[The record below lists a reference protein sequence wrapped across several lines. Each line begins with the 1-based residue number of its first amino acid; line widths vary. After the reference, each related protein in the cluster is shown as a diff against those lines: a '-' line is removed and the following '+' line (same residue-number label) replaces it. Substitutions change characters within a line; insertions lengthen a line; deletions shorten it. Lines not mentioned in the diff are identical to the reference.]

1 MPCNQPSPATKKS
14 LKVNN
19 PSRIY
24 CIISPFKEETII
36 TYNIYKM
43 KLLALQRYDSNC
55 YSKESCHNWPDAQ
68 QECVASNV
76 FIYPSL
82 TLSLHVTD
90 NITYTFP
97 LNLCLKAPVWEFI
110 SNDDWENCVPE
121 ETRWWWGWWG
131 WWWWGWW
138 EWWWWWQGVP
148 CRSIALYYNGFF
160 SLGRSTELEQCL
172 PDWIKS
178 ACKWSETD
186 VYGNIRY
193 FDSSCWY
200 AFVFGKIT
208 YSPPGFYIPDICYY
222 YISASF
228 SIVIFKMCVTYN
240 FKPTICPH
248 PLNMK
253 SFCTGNNILCTSIHG
268 LSWGN
273 SGCPQEATSNSFYWI
288 QSVSGVYDCN
298 NPGQLEVWY

>member
-1 MPCNQPSPATKKS
+1 MPCNQPSPASKKS
-14 LKVNN
+14 LKVSN

-24 CIISPFKEETII
+24 YITSSFKDDTII
-36 TYNIYKM
+36 AYNIYKL
-43 KLLALQRYDSNC
+43 KHFALRHYDSNC
-55 YSKESCHNWPDAQ
+55 DYRKNCHNWPDAQ

-90 NITYTFP
+90 DTTYTFP
-97 LNLCLKAPVWEFI
+97 LNLCLKAPIWEFI
-110 SNDDWENCVPE
+110 SNDDWENCAPE
-121 ETRWWWGWWG
+121 EARWWWWQW
-131 WWWWGWW
+131 
-138 EWWWWWQGVP
+138 WWWWWQDIP
-148 CRSIALYYNGFF
+148 CRSIILYYNGFF

-178 ACKWSETD
+178 ACEWSETD
-186 VYGNIRY
+186 IYGNIRY

-200 AFVFGKIT
+200 AFVFGRIT
-208 YSPPGFYIPDICYY
+208 YSPPPVFYTPDICYY
-222 YISASF
+222 SISASF
-228 SIVIFKMCVTYN
+228 SIAIFKMCVTYN

-253 SFCTGNNILCTSIHG
+253 SFCTSSNTLCISIQG

-288 QSVSGVYDCN
+288 KDVWGYGGYLLGYHNCLV
-298 NPGQLEVWY
+298 GQLEVWY

>member
-90 NITYTFP
+90 DTTYTFP
-97 LNLCLKAPVWEFI
+97 LNLCLKAPIWEFI
-110 SNDDWENCVPE
+110 SNDDWENCAPE
-121 ETRWWWGWWG
+121 ETQWGWWG
-131 WWWWGWW
+131 WWWWG
-138 EWWWWWQGVP
+138 VP
-148 CRSIALYYNGFF
+148 CRSIVLYYNGFF

-178 ACKWSETD
+178 DCKWSETD

-200 AFVFGKIT
+200 AFVFGRIT
-208 YSPPGFYIPDICYY
+208 YSPPPDFYIPDICYY
-222 YISASF
+222 FISASF
-228 SIVIFKMCVTYN
+228 SITIFKMCVTYN

-253 SFCTGNNILCTSIHG
+253 SFCTSSNTLCISIQG

-288 QSVSGVYDCN
+288 QSVSSVYNCES
-298 NPGQLEVWY
+298 PGQLEVWY